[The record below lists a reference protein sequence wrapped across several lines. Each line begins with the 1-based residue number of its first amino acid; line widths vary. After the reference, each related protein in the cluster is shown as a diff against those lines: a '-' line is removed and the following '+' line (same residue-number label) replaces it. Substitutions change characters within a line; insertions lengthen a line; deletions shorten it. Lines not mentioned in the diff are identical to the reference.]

1 MNWMRN
7 DPMILKT
14 WNFIRMMFV
23 LRLMRPKTKGR
34 VIKSCNY
41 QLIIQAMLLSNN
53 QQPRITKESQSLL
66 FFPNTRCRS
75 RTTSLVITRWLSEIR
90 TNTFPT
96 TSGCATCWATF
107 SGLKHTKR
115 IMIYFVITSETALY
129 NLGEL
134 HYLNLESNRLSR

>member
-1 MNWMRN
+1 MKKISMIITNNLSYAVDKMNWMRN

-53 QQPRITKESQSLL
+53 HNLGSLRKANLSFSFQTPDAAVGHNSNVFSYNAVMIRDSNQSHPRLWVDALPVE
-66 FFPNTRCRS
+66 PRS
-75 RTTSLVITRWLSEIR
+75 RVRSI
-90 TNTFPT
+90 
-96 TSGCATCWATF
+96 
-107 SGLKHTKR
+107 
-115 IMIYFVITSETALY
+115 
-129 NLGEL
+129 
-134 HYLNLESNRLSR
+134 